1 MITKNKTYT
10 FEEIKKAFDKAKV
23 ETLDENIKK
32 LDEGLNDP
40 MVKIIQGMLATSVLC
55 SLEQKLFVEGDE

>member
-10 FEEIKKAFDKAKV
+10 FEEIKEFFNKAKL

-40 MVKIIQGMLATSVLC
+40 MAKIIQGMLATSVLC